1 MSAEPIERLIGD
13 TLALLTPPPS
23 LSLPDWAEK
32 EFRLPERSSAQPGRF
47 RLWKYQRGWLDAIGD
62 PLIPR

>member
-1 MSAEPIERLIGD
+1 MSAEPIERLVGD

-32 EFRLPERSSAQPGRF
+32 EFRLPSGPRRNRADFGFGNISADGLTQS
-47 RLWKYQRGWLDAIGD
+47 AI
-62 PLIPR
+62 L

>member
-32 EFRLPERSSAQPGRF
+32 EFRLPERSSAQPGF
-47 RLWKYQRGWLDAIGD
+47 GFGNISADGLTQSAI
-62 PLIPR
+62 L